1 MALNKDLESIVGEY
15 TDQKDYQTLIQ
26 YNPEVHNLRKLK
38 TNLVQDLPIS
48 YLEQVKYAYER
59 ALHYKEEMKGKINP
73 EAIATLILGELVN
86 GSNLQEGFYL
96 DQLNGLVDELT
107 ENNIR
112 KLDDLEDIW
121 NEVEIDYD
129 ENGEAIEG
137 NKYGDIIAN
146 MSRFEQRI
154 AIGNAWKNLI
164 INNPDVYETSNP
176 FLYEEE
182 LIPYL
187 KVELDKI

>member
-38 TNLVQDLPIS
+38 ANLVQDLPIS

-73 EAIATLILGELVN
+73 EAVAALILGELVG
-86 GSNLQEGFYL
+86 GSLREGFYL

-129 ENGEAIEG
+129 ENGEAVEG

-146 MSRFEQRI
+146 MTRLQQLT
-154 AIGNAWKNLI
+154 AIKRAWKNLI
-164 INNPDVYETSNP
+164 KNNPDVYETSNP
-176 FLYEEE
+176 LMYEEE